1 MREVFEVEINL
12 IKGARKRDSCFFNRR
27 DTISGVF
34 RMPVCEKS
42 NFKKPSIGKC
52 AGCTVYTP
60 YLSMADLAERERQCY
75 AYLPKEL
82 VHKTQCN
89 VCGKDIKTNNPDIK
103 KCRTGCNTLLAFIGQ
118 PASQPRFSAKI
129 PAQRKLGQCVRYI

>member
-12 IKGARKRDSCFFNRR
+12 IKGARKRDSCFFYRR

-42 NFKKPSIGKC
+42 DFKKPCIGKC

-60 YLSMADLAERERQCY
+60 YLSMAELAERERRCY
-75 AYLPKEL
+75 AYLPKEPA
-82 VHKTQCN
+82 HKTQCN
-89 VCGKDIKTNNPDIK
+89 VCGKDIRTNNPDIK
-103 KCRTGCNTLLAFIGQ
+103 RCRTNCNTLLAFMGRSEPQ
-118 PASQPRFSAKI
+118 PKFSSKNAV
-129 PAQRKLGQCVRYI
+129 QRRLGQCVRYI